1 MLSREIRFGMKR
13 TCGERPLPSSYHTA
27 RCCGL
32 AACRIER
39 FITGVKVVRRRLV
52 AVKIA
57 LLKTDNFSGLRGDEA
72 PAS

>member
-1 MLSREIRFGMKR
+1 MKR
-13 TCGERPLPSSYHTA
+13 TCGKRPLPSSYHTA

-32 AACRIER
+32 AACRTER
-39 FITGVKVVRRRLV
+39 FITGVRRRRLV